1 MDIIHTIEM
10 ALPLLRELLTYVTS
24 QDGGERECTFSQ
36 RALTFIN
43 KAILILEQMG
53 DGTRRQCNETLNG
66 ILSAAWLVARNL
78 YSAAFFK
85 AVRRVTGDIK
95 DLFKGQIPDYLT
107 SSYEKLRKLLDAT
120 SVKVDNIQSTR
131 DELLEKVRFPMTLRR
146 LKV

>member
-1 MDIIHTIEM
+1 M

-24 QDGGERECTFSQ
+24 QDGGERESKFSQ
-36 RALTFIN
+36 RALAFIN
-43 KAILILEQMG
+43 KAIFILEQME
-53 DGTRRQCNETLNG
+53 DGTRRKCNKALNW

-85 AVRRVTGDIK
+85 AVRRVTGDIN

-120 SVKVDNIQSTR
+120 SVKVDNIQSTCN
-131 DELLEKVRFPMTLRR
+131 ELLEKVRFPMTLRR